1 MFYHLLTKF
10 TIFLCSRL
18 TLADLTNHLRLDFQ
32 TQPRLQKASIS
43 AEAFYRKSF
52 PREILLSTRCQ
63 YSSKSPKMLSPP
75 EGSRPNLVSIL
86 ILVNTLFL
94 WMACWPKPKCTRPKD
109 FMLKFWYV
117 FTYFMAC
124 WPKPK
129 CSRPK
134 HFRVTFWYVFAYF
147 MACWLKP
154 KCLLTHTFY
163 DKILVCFV
171 LLINNI

>member
-1 MFYHLLTKF
+1 MIHSCTVITNFQKIISIAIIFLGNIRSGQVNISIALCTIIFSQNVFYHLLTKF
-10 TIFLCSRL
+10 TILLCSRL

-94 WMACWPKPKCTRPKD
+94 
-109 FMLKFWYV
+109 
-117 FTYFMAC
+117 
-124 WPKPK
+124 
-129 CSRPK
+129 
-134 HFRVTFWYVFAYF
+134 
-147 MACWLKP
+147 
-154 KCLLTHTFY
+154 
-163 DKILVCFV
+163 
-171 LLINNI
+171 